1 MVDSTVFLQVVI
13 FQLLEKTDIRDVEL
27 LKKCI

>member
-13 FQLLEKTDIRDVEL
+13 FQLLEKTDIKDVEL